1 MTQFRRRILLVIPAV
16 KQVLDNKNTSDTKEL
31 ANCFCIGRN
40 ALQAAFK
47 QECGLGI
54 RKYKLKQRMEQATQ
68 MLIEGKGIKEI
79 AFTLKYSE
87 SRAFSRA
94 FKKYY
99 GVLPTEWNETVQTVT
114 NKCKL

>member
-16 KQVLDNKNTSDTKEL
+16 KQVLDNKNIADTKEL
-31 ANCFCIGRN
+31 ASCFCIGRN

-79 AFTLKYSE
+79 AFTLKYTQPC
-87 SRAFSRA
+87 AFTRA
-94 FKKYY
+94 FKNYY
-99 GVLPTEWNETVQTVT
+99 GVPPTEWNGIVQTVT
-114 NKCKL
+114 NKCKM